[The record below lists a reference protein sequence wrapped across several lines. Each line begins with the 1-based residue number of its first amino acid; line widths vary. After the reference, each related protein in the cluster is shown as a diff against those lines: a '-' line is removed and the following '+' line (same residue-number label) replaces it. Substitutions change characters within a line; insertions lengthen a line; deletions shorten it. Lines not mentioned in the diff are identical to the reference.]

1 VIGVGAV
8 RAAVLIVLAAALSG
22 CSTMIA
28 GTATWPGATLEKVL
42 LTESDFP
49 HGVQYDRIAD
59 KPGQPDGA
67 GSPPAMLSKP
77 EGCSNGLTNVIAG
90 SAERGPGS
98 AAKYS
103 VAYDGARMLI
113 TVLSWQLDLDKLAA
127 AAARCATYQT
137 FFDPTSPGIP
147 MTIAK
152 LPSGAGELVYQQT
165 MTIGSQR
172 SSMYM
177 SFANVGSMGV
187 FGIALPTENPT
198 IPVKGS
204 LPQSFLDAVHK
215 QADRIRTS

>member
-1 VIGVGAV
+1 MIGVGAV
-8 RAAVLIVLAAALSG
+8 RAAVVLVAAVALSG
-22 CSTMIA
+22 CSTVIA
-28 GTATWPGATLEKVL
+28 GTPTWPGATLEKVL
-42 LTESDFP
+42 LTEADFP
-49 HGVQYDRIAD
+49 HGVQYDRITET
-59 KPGQPDGA
+59 PGQPDGA
-67 GSPPAMLSKP
+67 GGPPPMLSKP

-90 SAERGPGS
+90 TAERGPGS

-113 TVLSWQLDLDKLAA
+113 TVLSWHLDLDKLAA

-137 FFDPTSPGIP
+137 FFDPASPGIP
-147 MTIAK
+147 MTITK
-152 LPSGAGELVYQQT
+152 LPAGSGELVYQQT

-187 FGIALPTENPT
+187 FGMALPTENPT

-204 LPQSFLDAVHK
+204 LPQSFLDAVSK
-215 QADRIRTS
+215 QADRIRAS